1 MEHPHCFLL
10 GAFKSKNP
18 ILLTV
23 AGRGRG
29 ASKQFSGSI
38 KQKLTRPIWPQVPGT
53 RLANFLRAF
62 PKRRHVRR
70 VEVSCESDLIW
81 LKQEQD
87 GRTLALSH
95 LSFNKYYLLIISF
108 PNPKY
113 WSTLTRVSNYD
124 KRYWAIG
131 GPQLS
136 EWELR
141 NKIQQMRVHLLFHA
155 LSMTGV
161 PGRFQRR
168 KKVDFFWIRAAGRA
182 ASWAHSACSYMAAFA
197 LPPFSRR

>member
-1 MEHPHCFLL
+1 MERPHCFLL
-10 GAFKSKNP
+10 GAFKSKNH

-38 KQKLTRPIWPQVPGT
+38 KQKLTRPIWPQVPGI
-53 RLANFLRAF
+53 RLGNFLRAF

-70 VEVSCESDLIW
+70 VEVSCVSDLRW
-81 LKQEQD
+81 LKQGQD

-108 PNPKY
+108 SGPKF

-131 GPQLS
+131 RPQLS

-155 LSMTGV
+155 LSMTGS
-161 PGRFQRR
+161 REERR
-168 KKVDFFWIRAAGRA
+168 LISSEFMLQAGQLHGHAAHAVTWLLSFFFL
-182 ASWAHSACSYMAAFA
+182 S
-197 LPPFSRR
+197 PFSRR